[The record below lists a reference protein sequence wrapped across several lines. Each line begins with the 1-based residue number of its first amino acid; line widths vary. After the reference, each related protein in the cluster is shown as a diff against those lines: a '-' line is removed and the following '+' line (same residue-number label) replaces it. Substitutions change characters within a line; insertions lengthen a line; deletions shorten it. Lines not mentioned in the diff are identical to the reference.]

1 MCTEFHCNNIILIF
15 SSADHQSI
23 EANLINLN
31 TVVRSMYGSM
41 IEFRAE
47 VKNDINSLREDL
59 NALNESVSEIN
70 TCFQEHKQHVA
81 GELSNLQSF
90 QANQT
95 QQLNI
100 KIEALAMNTSQHTVQ
115 LTQLQS
121 SLNFKLDTANRKLEL
136 VHNKQDSTHSKLN
149 SLTATTTQLSS
160 DHQQIQNNISDVEC
174 LDTQESLELHQN
186 LLDNLTHQMEKI
198 QADVMYLKI
207 IHGPYTCGGTGGW
220 RCVVYLDMTDPN
232 TTCPSG
238 W

>member
-1 MCTEFHCNNIILIF
+1 M
-15 SSADHQSI
+15 
-23 EANLINLN
+23 
-31 TVVRSMYGSM
+31 
-41 IEFRAE
+41 
-47 VKNDINSLREDL
+47 
-59 NALNESVSEIN
+59 NESVSEIN
-70 TCFQEHKQHVA
+70 TCLQEHKQHVA

-160 DHQQIQNNISDVEC
+160 DHQQIQDNIS
-174 LDTQESLELHQN
+174 QMWN
-186 LLDNLTHQMEKI
+186 AWTHKK
-198 QADVMYLKI
+198 V
-207 IHGPYTCGGTGGW
+207 
-220 RCVVYLDMTDPN
+220 
-232 TTCPSG
+232 
-238 W
+238 